1 MCWVHEAE
9 ARVTSQPI
17 GLFDSGVGGLSVW
30 REIVRQ
36 LPTESTLYVADSAH
50 VPYGNRGSEEV
61 LAFCDGLCRFLLERD
76 CKAIVVACNTA
87 SAVALQVLRE
97 RYPEVPILGLEPAV
111 KPAISLSKTGVVGV
125 MATPATFQGRLFRAT
140 VGRCAGPVRLV
151 EQVCLGLADCVESGA
166 SEEELERLLRT
177 FLDPMLTAN
186 ADTIVLGCTHYPFVI
201 DTIRRLAGPERRVI
215 DPAPAVAAHLAR
227 VLGERQ
233 WAASPDARG
242 AHQFFTTGRAARF
255 DAACERLLNLRPASK
270 EVRWSTDSGGLRR
283 IQLPPDAPAQQSP
296 PESF

>member
-1 MCWVHEAE
+1 
-9 ARVTSQPI
+9 VTSQPI

-36 LPTESTLYVADSAH
+36 LPAESTLYVADSAH
-50 VPYGNRGSEEV
+50 VPYGNRSSEEV
-61 LAFCDGLCRFLLERD
+61 LTFCEGLCQFLLASG

-87 SAVALQVLRE
+87 SAVALQMLRE
-97 RYPEVPILGLEPAV
+97 RHPNVPILGLEPAV
-111 KPAISLSKTGVVGV
+111 KPAISLSKTKVVGV

-140 VGRCAGPVRLV
+140 VGRFATNVRLV

-166 SEEELERLLRT
+166 SEEDLEGLLRS
-177 FLDPMLTAN
+177 FLDPMLAAN

-227 VLGERQ
+227 VLQEQ
-233 WAASPDARG
+233 ELAASADARG
-242 AHQFFTTGRAARF
+242 EHHFFTTGAAARF
-255 DAACERLLNLRPASK
+255 DAACQRLLGLHPACE
-270 EVRWSTDSGGLRR
+270 EVCWALDTPVPRVV
-283 IQLPPDAPAQQSP
+283 LPAAVATAQQQTP
-296 PESF
+296 HAF

>member
-50 VPYGNRGSEEV
+50 VPYGNRGSAEV
-61 LAFCDGLCRFLLERD
+61 LAFCDGLTRFLLERD

-97 RYPEVPILGLEPAV
+97 RHPAVPILGLEPAV

-125 MATPATFQGRLFRAT
+125 MATPATFQGQLFRAT

-166 SEEELERLLRT
+166 SEEDLEQLLRS
-177 FLDPMLTAN
+177 FLEPMLVAN

-227 VLGERQ
+227 LLSERHL
-233 WAASPDARG
+233 AASSDARG
-242 AHQFFTTGRAARF
+242 EHQFFTTGAAARF
-255 DAACERLLNLRPASK
+255 DAACERLLGLRPASR
-270 EVRWSTDSGGLRR
+270 EVHWATDSGGRGW
-283 IQLPPDAPAQQSP
+283 IPPPPMAPAQQP
-296 PESF
+296 TPESF